1 MNFKE
6 LYQKLRDG
14 DHISDEELKF
24 LIKIM
29 EPMERALH
37 DMGEIFHHSWRS
49 VWDDV
54 ERLKGYRQA
63 RKEK

>member
-24 LIKIM
+24 LLKTM
-29 EPMERALH
+29 EPMEKSLH
-37 DMGEIFHHSWRS
+37 DMGQRFHF
-49 VWDDV
+49 
-54 ERLKGYRQA
+54 A
-63 RKEK
+63 